1 MSPRQMLKDFAQR
14 RHTETHTQTH
24 TRTHA
29 LTHRN
34 THSLCW
40 ADSVDALHV
49 AYQALVLYE
58 LPDGNRMS
66 TAHLG
71 ACSHLPVPL
80 ACGKGVDQ
88 SLSISLS
95 PSLDTVSQCLSQ
107 ALVANPVNICVVPCL
122 RILFLLL
129 RRTQEKYSLSRN
141 RMDNLECPSWFVEDV
156 FVCLCRNKGATSREV
171 ETLCALVWTGKRVK
185 SCCSVTPYSMFR

>member
-24 TRTHA
+24 THA
-29 LTHRN
+29 H
-34 THSLCW
+34 THSHTETHTASVG

-58 LPDGNRMS
+58 LPDGIRMS

-141 RMDNLECPSWFVEDV
+141 RM
-156 FVCLCRNKGATSREV
+156 G
-171 ETLCALVWTGKRVK
+171 
-185 SCCSVTPYSMFR
+185 